1 MIDPREL
8 QREANVILDVLGQDL
23 QEGKPKDAMRLLQA
37 IVGNPLVASMAVQLL
52 GLWDKHISGH
62 QSHEEPR

>member
-1 MIDPREL
+1 VIDPREL

-37 IVGNPLVASMAVQLL
+37 IVGNPLVASLVVRVLDWA
-52 GLWDKHISGH
+52 DKHMPQGK
-62 QSHEEPR
+62 P